1 MPRLDAFC
9 HRDRITALNRF
20 CRLHAL
26 TGYSDVT
33 CFDGICCE
41 PTRLEKSRAPQPA
54 IETHDARLTNVAETV
69 RVDVARI
76 VEPIDPFDRLG
87 RNLQQPLKASGEL

>member
-9 HRDRITALNRF
+9 HRDGITALNRF
-20 CRLHAL
+20 RRLHAL
-26 TGYSDVT
+26 TGHSNVAR
-33 CFDGICCE
+33 FDGIRRK
-41 PTRLEKSRAPQPA
+41 PTRLEKSRAPEPA
-54 IETHDARLTNVAETV
+54 IETHDALLTNVAKAV

-87 RNLQQPLKASGEL
+87 RNFQQALKTIGEL